1 MKLYLTEEEMD
12 DASFN
17 MSGANNVLACLDDK
31 NARLL
36 ESIVTSTSSMLGKLP
51 TSNTSQHA
59 SVAHNNICKLV
70 QSRYPYLFKAHPSIE
85 QLIRSK
91 HTGANLHGVVIKP
104 KRVLMQVS
112 QDTKGT
118 CWFISDR
125 PITIDEQHPITI
137 LSKGSGYF
145 EYHGPD
151 APIGSD
157 YYIDEYKEW

>member
-1 MKLYLTEEEMD
+1 MKLYMTEEEID
-12 DASFN
+12 KASIVIP
-17 MSGANNVLACLDDK
+17 SAHEVLAYLD
-31 NARLL
+31 NNNSRLL
-36 ESIVTSTSSMLGKLP
+36 ENIVTSTSAMLGKLP
-51 TSNTSQHA
+51 TCNTTQYK
-59 SVAHNNICKLV
+59 VITHNNICKLV
-70 QSRYPYLFKAHPSIE
+70 QSKDPYLFLAHPSIE

-91 HTGANLHGVVIKP
+91 HTGANLHGAVIKP

-112 QDTKGT
+112 QDTKGN

-125 PITIDEQHPITI
+125 PIGIDEQHPITI
-137 LSKGSGYF
+137 ISKGSGYF

>member
-12 DASFN
+12 NASFN

-31 NARLL
+31 TPLLL
-36 ESIVTSTSSMLGKLP
+36 ESIVTSTSAMLGKLP
-51 TSNTSQHA
+51 TSNTSQYV

-70 QSRYPYLFKAHPSIE
+70 QSRHPYLFLAHPSIE
-85 QLIRSK
+85 QLIRFK
-91 HTGANLHGVVIKP
+91 HTGAVLHGFVIKP
-104 KRVLMQVS
+104 KRVLMQIF
-112 QDTKGT
+112 QDINGN
-118 CWFISDR
+118 CLFISDR
-125 PITIDEQHPITI
+125 PIGIDEQHPII
-137 LSKGSGYF
+137 IISKGSGYF

>member
-1 MKLYLTEEEMD
+1 MKLYMTEEEMNETSTIIPS
-12 DASFN
+12 ASE
-17 MSGANNVLACLDDK
+17 MLAYLNSKDK
-31 NARLL
+31 QLL
-36 ESIVTSTSSMLGKLP
+36 ESIVVSTSTLFGKLP
-51 TSNTSQHA
+51 TRYTEQYK
-59 SVAHNNICKLV
+59 SVAYNNICKLV
-70 QSRYPYLFKAHPSIE
+70 QSEDPYLFKAHPSIE

-125 PITIDEQHPITI
+125 PISIDEQHPITI
-137 LSKGSGYF
+137 ISKGSGYF